1 MKIKQTAVTLVL
13 LALGGSLVTAVP
25 LSSAFTYQGQLYDG
39 TNAANGIYDFT
50 LQTLRRRSRPTRPL
64 TGRLPTPPS
73 SVVNGL
79 FTATPGVRRSPRST
93 GKPSGWRSAVRTNGS
108 AADFVV
114 FEPRQPLTASPY
126 ALYAANS
133 GTLGGQLPSLLCAR
147 VRLDGLCRQ
156 ERRHDDGHVEPAG
169 QWTWWPAANQL
180 VLSGGKVGIGTT
192 SPSSTLDVRS
202 AGGDNYGGLQVLASD
217 TAFLRLNP
225 SLEAGAYNPITRLG
239 DAGLIYGKSGAG
251 NGLVIAPNT
260 VSASG
265 IRLDPDGKVGIGMP
279 NPNATLDV
287 VGNVRATTYYNFNGN
302 PPIPTSNVST
312 IFEQSNT
319 GPTVSGLNIDLRT
332 GNPPWSDMA
341 SRMLIDSLGRV
352 GIGTTTPGDKLVV
365 NGRLGVFGTGLDGSL
380 YQRFVLYA
388 ENSGL
393 SFDAPKD
400 SGGNKLPY
408 HFKWRGDE
416 PVAMTILGNGNVGI
430 GTTTP
435 TVKLDVAGTVKA
447 TDVPRRRFPV
457 NRHCSERRLAAG
469 REQRHE
475 PRHAF
480 SGHARTSNRWKSR

>member
-13 LALGGSLVTAVP
+13 LALGGSFVTAVP

-39 TNAANGIYDFT
+39 TNAANGIYDFRFKLYDGAAADPAIDGPIT
-50 LQTLRRRSRPTRPL
+50 NAAV
-64 TGRLPTPPS
+64 
-73 SVVNGL
+73 SVANGL
-79 FTATPGVRRSPRST
+79 FTATPEFGFTAFNGQALWLEV
-93 GKPSGWRSAVRTNGS
+93 AVRTNGS

-133 GTLGGQLPSLLCAR
+133 GTLGGQLPSYYAPASGSTAYVAKSGDTMTGTLNLPAN
-147 VRLDGLCRQ
+147 GL
-156 ERRHDDGHVEPAG
+156 VAG
-169 QWTWWPAANQL
+169 SSQL
-180 VLSGGKVGIGTT
+180 ALSGGKVGIGTT

-312 IFEQSNT
+312 IFEQVQYR
-319 GPTVSGLNIDLRT
+319 PHRE
-332 GNPPWSDMA
+332 
-341 SRMLIDSLGRV
+341 
-352 GIGTTTPGDKLVV
+352 
-365 NGRLGVFGTGLDGSL
+365 RLE
-380 YQRFVLYA
+380 Y
-388 ENSGL
+388 
-393 SFDAPKD
+393 
-400 SGGNKLPY
+400 
-408 HFKWRGDE
+408 
-416 PVAMTILGNGNVGI
+416 
-430 GTTTP
+430 
-435 TVKLDVAGTVKA
+435 
-447 TDVPRRRFPV
+447 
-457 NRHCSERRLAAG
+457 
-469 REQRHE
+469 
-475 PRHAF
+475 
-480 SGHARTSNRWKSR
+480 